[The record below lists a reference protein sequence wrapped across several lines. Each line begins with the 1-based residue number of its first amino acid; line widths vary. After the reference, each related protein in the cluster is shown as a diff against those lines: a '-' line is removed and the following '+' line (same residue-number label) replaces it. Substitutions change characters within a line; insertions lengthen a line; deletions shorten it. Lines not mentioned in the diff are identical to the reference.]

1 MSSIWVAVKIWAV
14 TIFLNAL
21 FCGLL
26 SVFTGDIFDV
36 FLSAAI
42 LFGGFMATVP
52 LLPLV
57 LSLVNLSK
65 KLPYGF
71 RARVAW
77 LTFYLMLLVYLFYWL
92 LSCIDIGH
100 FWESHAWARYLMFI
114 TITGLL
120 IAVLTARGSLYKLYE
135 KS

>member
-26 SVFTGDIFDV
+26 SVFSGDIFDV

-57 LSLVNLSK
+57 LSLVNVSK
-65 KLPYGF
+65 KLPYG
-71 RARVAW
+71 
-77 LTFYLMLLVYLFYWL
+77 
-92 LSCIDIGH
+92 
-100 FWESHAWARYLMFI
+100 
-114 TITGLL
+114 
-120 IAVLTARGSLYKLYE
+120 
-135 KS
+135 